1 MKVAFHTNSLSLR
14 GTEIALYDYA
24 LHNQTL
30 LGHESVIFHRNGTE
44 LVSTVLEKFATHFA
58 VYAYSDLSD
67 LNRLLEREKADRCYF
82 IKSGECDGL
91 ISSACPSLIHA
102 VFPTPEHEF
111 HGDHFAFVSQWL
123 SKEYSNHRIP
133 YVPHMIHLPNI
144 EGDLRAELGLTPTQ
158 TVLGYY
164 GGSDSFNLRFVH
176 ETLLKALAQRSD
188 LIFLFMNVQPFAQ
201 HERLIFLA
209 GSADPIRKVHFIQS
223 CDAMIHA
230 RGIGESF
237 GLACGEFSIK
247 NKPVLTY
254 AFSPQRSHID
264 ILGPKAI
271 LYTGGKDL
279 LQKLMAIDRTWQH
292 QQSWDAYSEHF
303 QAPAV
308 MEQFKRV
315 FLEAPAQ
322 ALPQLSTWDLLMVAR
337 YRFARKI
344 RNLQRKLYR

>member
-102 VFPTPEHEF
+102 VFPTPAREF

-322 ALPQLSTWDLLMVAR
+322 ALPRLSKWDLLMVAR
-337 YRFARKI
+337 YRFLRKI
-344 RNLQRKLYR
+344 RNLQRKLDR